1 MLNVTPP
8 SPPPAGT
15 LVPPQATLVFDVLLV
30 DVFNPKD
37 DLIVEVK
44 EVPDGCVRRSAVGD
58 YIRYHYNGSFQDGTP
73 FDSRYLG
80 VDRPSSGRRRN
91 KLTPV
96 SISYQRNSTYNTYI
110 GLGYV
115 IQGMDKALQGLCM
128 GEKRRIT
135 IPPHMAYGETGV
147 GESRTCVWARL
158 RAPP

>member
-1 MLNVTPP
+1 M
-8 SPPPAGT
+8 
-15 LVPPQATLVFDVLLV
+15 PPQATLVFDVLLV

-44 EVPDGCVRRSAVGD
+44 EVPDGCPRRSAVGD

-73 FDSRYLG
+73 FDSRYFRR
-80 VDRPSSGRRRN
+80 DRPSSGCRWN

-96 SISYQRNSTYNTYI
+96 FISYQRNSTYNTYI

-135 IPPHMAYGETGV
+135 IPPHLAYGETGV
-147 GESRTCVWARL
+147 GESGTCV
-158 RAPP
+158 